1 MGETGPG
8 VSSTE
13 EFLQRF
19 FGPGNDAARYPAIVG
34 PLADSVRRMD
44 DAPAVLP
51 RFIKDRDYF
60 ALYVIAPSPAQ
71 VMPTA
76 DLIDAFA
83 GPTYCAKG
91 DTVPADLD
99 LQDPVDAAVID
110 YVGVNRTFVV
120 QAGPNAKQ
128 RALLR
133 TALSQMQRTVAARPA
148 RLWRVTRPLG
158 RLLADFDAAL
168 AAGGE
173 AASLAALDQIAA
185 QGGITATN
193 LAHLRIKRLDCLG
206 RSNDL
211 LAMDGLAHVL
221 RQDPPLRVKE
231 AVLNAVYSSVLEDP
245 LRGGDVPAAC
255 ARLRDTASPLPLPI
269 HDDIAPYADYAAAT
283 LVTAAIGR
291 HDLAALAAMSQAIE
305 RTGPPVGWPAAL
317 WPAAH
322 ELLGENVPNP
332 DVTGEPGHEAPD
344 REPSPSSES
353 QLRAEPPPDSAAS
366 PVAIRPG
373 TWPSLWDAAARNV
386 PAAREITDEE
396 EWRSW
401 PSPAESDAET
411 NQVMEGFDDASWDR
425 AWQIAG
431 LFIQAV
437 GYDKPAPRTARALIT
452 YALTFDRLNPGDL
465 IVIQALSEIFL
476 RSSPAAPAYR
486 DLLAELGGSCSQ
498 WVSAENALAALDLAD
513 RLVLS
518 ACPDPDARTNLAIS
532 LLAPLQSRQ
541 SRLGASDLAFARQLS
556 GELSVDLDWAER
568 ADQPEGTS
576 SEAALAELPEL
587 RVLLYSLD
595 EAVLD
600 RTEAS
605 LKRLAPRL
613 KIATSHDK
621 FGTESLRSKSRN
633 ADVVVLATR
642 CAKHAATGFIAQ
654 NAGTDVITYADG
666 SGSASLLRAA
676 ADGLQRAA
684 SR

>member
-1 MGETGPG
+1 MTETGPPIG
-8 VSSTE
+8 RTE

-34 PLADSVRRMD
+34 PFANSVRRMD

-51 RFIKDRDYF
+51 RFIMARDYF
-60 ALYVIAPSPAQ
+60 AMYVIAPSPAQ

-99 LQDPVDAAVID
+99 PQDPVDAAVID
-110 YVGVNRTFVV
+110 FAGANRTFVV
-120 QAGPNAKQ
+120 QAGPNSRQ

-133 TALSQMQRTVAARPA
+133 TALSLMQQTVAARPA

-158 RLLADFDAAL
+158 RLLADFEATL

-193 LAHLRIKRLDCLG
+193 LAYLRIKRLDRLG
-206 RSNDL
+206 RSSDL

-221 RQDPPLRVKE
+221 RQDPPLPVKE
-231 AVLNAVYSSVLEDP
+231 AVLNAVYSTVLDDP
-245 LRGGDVPAAC
+245 LRDGDVPAAC
-255 ARLRDTASPLPLPI
+255 AGLRDTARPLPLPV
-269 HDDIAPYADYAAAT
+269 HDDIAPYGDDAAAT

-291 HDLAALAAMSQAIE
+291 RDLAALAAMSQAIQG
-305 RTGPPVGWPAAL
+305 TGRAAAWPGAL
-317 WPAAH
+317 WPAAQ
-322 ELLGENVPNP
+322 ELLGEKAPKP
-332 DVTGEPGHEAPD
+332 GVTGEPG
-344 REPSPSSES
+344 
-353 QLRAEPPPDSAAS
+353 PPDPTSGPADS
-366 PVAIRPG
+366 RPG
-373 TWPSLWDAAARNV
+373 TWPTLWDTVARNV
-386 PAAREITDEE
+386 PAAQEVTQEE
-396 EWRSW
+396 GWRDW

-411 NQVMEGFDDASWDR
+411 SQVMEGFDDASWDR
-425 AWQIAG
+425 AWQLAG

-465 IVIQALSEIFL
+465 IVLQALTEIFL
-476 RSSPAAPAYR
+476 RSSPVAPLYR
-486 DLLAELGGSCSQ
+486 ELLEELGGSCSQ

-513 RLVLS
+513 ALVLS
-518 ACPDPDARTNLAIS
+518 ACPDEEARTNLAIG
-532 LLAPLQSRQ
+532 LLAPLHSRQ
-541 SRLGASDLAFARQLS
+541 SRLGVADLAFARQLS
-556 GELSVDLDWAER
+556 AELSVDFDWAEP
-568 ADQPEGTS
+568 ADRSEGAG
-576 SEAALAELPEL
+576 SEAALAELPGL

-613 KIATSHDK
+613 KISTSHDK
-621 FGTESLRSKSRN
+621 AGTESLRSKSRN